1 MRRLA
6 LALFLTAAGAAC
18 KRSAPAPPK
27 LPKASQVVVERW
39 RLLKELGPVQ
49 SGLAELETKV
59 FGATSTDAKMW
70 RGHRV
75 RAQEIV
81 EQAETLIR
89 HHATDVK
96 WLVVIRT
103 SSDPGLVDAF
113 IRQANEYAAA
123 TRRSAVQLDAI
134 VDRLYGMT
142 RAPRSWTEAEFREAA
157 ARYQQSREE
166 MRRSGAAMGSLLERI

>member
-6 LALFLTAAGAAC
+6 LPLLLAAAGAAC
-18 KRSAPAPPK
+18 ERPAPEPPK

-59 FGATSTDAKMW
+59 FGATSTDAGMW
-70 RGHRV
+70 RGYRERAREV
-75 RAQEIV
+75 REL
-81 EQAETLIR
+81 AETLAR
-89 HHATDVK
+89 HHATDVE

-113 IRQANEYAAA
+113 IRQADAYAAA
-123 TRRSAVQLDAI
+123 SRRAAVQLDGI
-134 VDRLYGMT
+134 VVRLHGMT
-142 RAPRSWTEAEFREAA
+142 RAPRSWTEAEFREAS
-157 ARYQQSREE
+157 ARYQRSREE
-166 MRRSGAAMGSLLERI
+166 MRRSGAALAALLEKI